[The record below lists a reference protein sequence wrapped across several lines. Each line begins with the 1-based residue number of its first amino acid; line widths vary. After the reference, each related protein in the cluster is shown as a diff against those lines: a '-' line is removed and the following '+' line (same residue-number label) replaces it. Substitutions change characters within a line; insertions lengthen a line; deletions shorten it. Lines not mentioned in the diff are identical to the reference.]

1 MSAIQE
7 AANLEMFWLTVGRIL
22 WARWLI
28 IAIVTLGA
36 LAGGAGVVATAD
48 RQYDATA
55 RVLLNIYK
63 PDPITGAVIGRRQ
76 IDPYLESQ
84 LAFIREPQV
93 VAPAVE
99 AVGWLDDPEIL
110 NAYASRPAGDT
121 RPLILWLAQTV
132 AAALD
137 TSLVEGSNI
146 IEIRYRGAS
155 PELAALVA
163 GAVRDAYIAG
173 SIAERRNSS
182 ESDATAQAERAER
195 LRAELLAL
203 QTRKFA
209 MEQATGVILT
219 PNGADLDSERLMAL
233 AQPPSRASMMN
244 NLPVI
249 ATPATLRGQLA
260 VLDSELNQASQT
272 LGPNHPRIVEMRR
285 MRAQLA
291 TRADAEDREAGGV
304 AAVVTANERS
314 KAAAFNAQ
322 RERVLSQRQD
332 ALRLRLLQDQ
342 INLKAKALEAS
353 LKQVAYLRQLTTTTE
368 SGLTSMGDVKNV
380 PGVAFPNTALILG
393 GTGGLGF
400 VAGVIAALLTEMF
413 NLRVRTLGGL
423 RTAAPIPVLGSI
435 PALRDPPVKRQRRRI
450 RLRKLKPAA
459 A

>member
-1 MSAIQE
+1 
-7 AANLEMFWLTVGRIL
+7 MFWLTVGRIL

-36 LAGGAGVVATAD
+36 LAGGAAVVATAD

-55 RVLLNIYK
+55 RVMLNIYK
-63 PDPITGAVIGRRQ
+63 PDPITGVLIGRRQ

-84 LAFIREPQV
+84 LSFIRDPQV

-110 NAYASRPAGDT
+110 NTYASRPSTDT
-121 RPLILWLAQTV
+121 RPLVLWLAQSV

-137 TSLVEGSNI
+137 TSLVDGSNI

-173 SIAERRNSS
+173 SIAERRNAAQA
-182 ESDATAQAERAER
+182 DATAQAERAER
-195 LRAELLAL
+195 IRAELAAL
-203 QTRKFA
+203 QARKYA

-219 PNGADLDSERLMAL
+219 PSGADLDSERLLTL
-233 AQPPSRASMMN
+233 AQPPAPGLAN
-244 NLPVI
+244 NLPI
-249 ATPATLRGQLA
+249 FAKPATLRGRLA
-260 VLDSELNQASQT
+260 VIDSELTQASQA
-272 LGPNHPRIVEMRR
+272 LGPNHPRILEMRQ

-291 TRADAEDREAGGV
+291 TQADAEDREAGGV
-304 AAVVTANERS
+304 AAVVTANERAKS
-314 KAAAFNAQ
+314 ATFNAQ
-322 RERVLSQRQD
+322 RERVLGQRQD
-332 ALRLRLLQDQ
+332 ALRLRLIQDQ
-342 INLKAKALEAS
+342 INPKAQALKTALQ
-353 LKQVAYLRQLTTTTE
+353 QVAYLRQLTTTTE
-368 SGLTSMGDVKNV
+368 SGLTSMGDVAIV

-393 GTGGLGF
+393 GTGGLGL
-400 VAGVIAALLTEMF
+400 VAGVIAALLIEMF

-435 PALRDPPVKRQRRRI
+435 PALREPPVKRQRRRI
-450 RLRKLKPAA
+450 RLRKLKPATA
-459 A
+459 